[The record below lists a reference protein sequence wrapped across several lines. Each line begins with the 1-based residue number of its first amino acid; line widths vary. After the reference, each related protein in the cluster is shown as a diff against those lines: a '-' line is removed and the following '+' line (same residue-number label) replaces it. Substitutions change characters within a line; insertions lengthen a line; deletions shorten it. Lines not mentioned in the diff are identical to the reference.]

1 MPASNVSTVDFVDT
15 HTHVYDPDFSGKMLM
30 VSTFLGKKNSLYDG
44 DEDGAE
50 QVLAVAK
57 QHDNVG
63 AILGI
68 YPEFAYDLEIPGA
81 MQSLRDLVLTSRE
94 KVAGIGEIGLD
105 YHCEPTATEK
115 DLQQKLFRAQL
126 ELAVEL
132 DLPVSLHIRDL
143 CPDDSA
149 DAFEDAFRILADF
162 PKTRAVCHSFTGSQ
176 ASLDK
181 ALELGFYVS
190 VNGIYTF
197 NRDQKLQAAL
207 NSVPLERLLLETD
220 APFLT
225 PAPYRKEK
233 NKSSF
238 IPVIAESVA
247 KSRGITV
254 GEVARATT
262 KNAQKLFDI

>member
-1 MPASNVSTVDFVDT
+1 
-15 HTHVYDPDFSGKMLM
+15 
-30 VSTFLGKKNSLYDG
+30 
-44 DEDGAE
+44 
-50 QVLAVAK
+50 
-57 QHDNVG
+57 
-63 AILGI
+63 
-68 YPEFAYDLEIPGA
+68 
-81 MQSLRDLVLTSRE
+81 MQSLQDLILSSRE

-105 YHCEPTATEK
+105 YHCEPTAIEK
-115 DLQQKLFRAQL
+115 DLQQKLFGAQL
-126 ELAVEL
+126 GLAVEL
-132 DLPVSLHIRDL
+132 GLPVSLHIRDL

-162 PKTRAVCHSFTGSQ
+162 PKIRAVCHSFTGNQ

-197 NRDQKLQAAL
+197 NRDQKLQATL

-225 PAPYRKEK
+225 PAPHRKEK

-238 IPVIAESVA
+238 IPVIASYVA
-247 KSRGITV
+247 KSRGIKME
-254 GEVARATT
+254 EVARTT
-262 KNAQKLFDI
+262 TENAKNLFQI